1 MCCNSNVVTCQTG
14 PEGVSDSPESPH
26 LDGLVT
32 VGTVVNDG
40 ERLLETRA
48 TDADD
53 ISDQLTD
60 SNDHLGEKRKP

>member
-1 MCCNSNVVTCQTG
+1 MLHRLEPS
-14 PEGVSDSPESPH
+14 H

-40 ERLLETRA
+40 ERLLESGA

-53 ISDQLTD
+53 ISNQLTD
-60 SNDHLGEKRKP
+60 SYDHLGERPNKVRAAEINNLQENGQH